1 MWTENSSYQNSINQ
15 STSETGN
22 DNHQCRLNSLEEK
35 QSDDTNAVEM
45 TVVQQPG
52 NTSSDGT
59 IDLAADDNGSHHV
72 VSATTTIMDAPPPEA
87 VPAAVHDGG
96 GGYSDA
102 AYKIRVEAEIREEL
116 AHPDDVFITEAQY
129 KLDRECAEFAARAHL
144 EGKTVDLQVAKTAFY
159 LSSFHFKDSNHS
171 MTLYTDP
178 SPGARR
184 QEWVDFVRR
193 RNDGYVLHLWDQ
205 RIAIMLTL
213 KNSAT
218 NTFQPRFFCCN
229 DESVHAVGR
238 WQSS

>member
-87 VPAAVHDGG
+87 VPARYTMVAVVIAMLLTK
-96 GGYSDA
+96 S
-102 AYKIRVEAEIREEL
+102 EL
-116 AHPDDVFITEAQY
+116 
-129 KLDRECAEFAARAHL
+129 
-144 EGKTVDLQVAKTAFY
+144 
-159 LSSFHFKDSNHS
+159 
-171 MTLYTDP
+171 
-178 SPGARR
+178 R
-184 QEWVDFVRR
+184 QRLG
-193 RNDGYVLHLWDQ
+193 RN
-205 RIAIMLTL
+205 
-213 KNSAT
+213 
-218 NTFQPRFFCCN
+218 
-229 DESVHAVGR
+229 
-238 WQSS
+238 